1 MARDHRAAT
10 FAEAPVADGLTEA
23 SQTDPVTVDRDFAGW
38 RARTHDAR
46 VRARARE
53 AEQAATERFLGEVFP
68 YEERRSAGGAK
79 RAYELLGQRWNIVI
93 LSEFADG
100 PRRSAELERSLEVPR
115 RTLALRLKTLI
126 AEGLLERRPYQTRPP
141 RFEYRLSEM
150 GQSLYPALAHIAAWG
165 ERHLGTDEPRVLSG
179 WVADS
184 AADVDQGAEVELIGL
199 PAR

>member
-23 SQTDPVTVDRDFAGW
+23 SQSDPVAVDADLAGW
-38 RARTHDAR
+38 RARAHEGR
-46 VRARARE
+46 VRARVRE
-53 AEQAATERFLGEVFP
+53 AEEAATKRFLGEVFP
-68 YEERRSAGGAK
+68 YEESRSVDGAK
-79 RAYELLGQRWNIVI
+79 RAYELLGQRWNMVI

-100 PRRSAELERSLEVPR
+100 PRRCAELERSLEVPR

-150 GQSLYPALAHIAAWG
+150 GRSLYPALAHIAAWG
-165 ERHLGTDEPRVLSG
+165 ERHLGTDQPRVLSG

-184 AADVDQGAEVELIGL
+184 AADADQGAEVEQIGL
-199 PAR
+199 QAR